1 MTVIFLSTGQGGHVT
16 CSQAFLFSMVKQRCL
31 RLGPTKL
38 PLVTGQEQYAIYCG
52 SSYGPTFGGGEDMDI
67 TYILYDL
74 HISANANT
82 NTSSFSDLGNAYHRC
97 SSGEQSMFWTG
108 SSHFTVTDYEV
119 FALKK

>member
-1 MTVIFLSTGQGGHVT
+1 
-16 CSQAFLFSMVKQRCL
+16 
-31 RLGPTKL
+31 
-38 PLVTGQEQYAIYCG
+38 
-52 SSYGPTFGGGEDMDI
+52 MDI